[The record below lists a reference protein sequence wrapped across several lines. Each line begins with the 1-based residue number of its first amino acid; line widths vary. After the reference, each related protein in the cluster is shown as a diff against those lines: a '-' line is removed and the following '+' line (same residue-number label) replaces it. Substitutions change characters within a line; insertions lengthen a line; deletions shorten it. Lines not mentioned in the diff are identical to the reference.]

1 MRTPIVPGAGAAPH
15 IGSQPL
21 EAPPPLAVEHIA
33 KSFFTADKTT
43 PVVGDLS
50 FVLGKG
56 EIVSIV
62 GPSGCGKTTLLNLV
76 CGLIAPDAGQV
87 RWHGQPLGAR
97 GIRSAAN
104 VGYMLQ
110 KDLLLPWRTAIAN
123 VKLGMEIRH
132 TPKAEANQR
141 ARALLDQLGL
151 HGFADNYPSTLSG
164 GMRQRVALARTLAND
179 PDVLL
184 LDEPFAALDFQTKL
198 LIESD
203 TVNLVRDSGK
213 SVLLITH
220 DIEEAVSMADRVL
233 VLTHRPTRLKAA
245 YDIELDA
252 PADDMIAARE
262 SAGFSDYVR
271 QIWSDLDVGRA

>member
-1 MRTPIVPGAGAAPH
+1 MRTPLARTAGAGSNNGA
-15 IGSQPL
+15 QPP
-21 EAPPPLAVEHIA
+21 APPPLAVENIA
-33 KSFFTADKTT
+33 KSFFTANKTT

-50 FVLGKG
+50 FTLGKG

-62 GPSGCGKTTLLNLV
+62 GPSGCGKTTLLNVV
-76 CGLIAPDAGQV
+76 CGLIPPDAGQV
-87 RWHGQPLGAR
+87 RWHGEKLGGR
-97 GIRSAAN
+97 GIQPAAN

-132 TPKAEANQR
+132 TPKVEANER
-141 ARALLDQLGL
+141 ARALLNQLGL
-151 HGFADNYPSTLSG
+151 HGFADSYPSTLSG

>member
-1 MRTPIVPGAGAAPH
+1 MSSWAWKSGA
-15 IGSQPL
+15 
-21 EAPPPLAVEHIA
+21 
-33 KSFFTADKTT
+33 
-43 PVVGDLS
+43 
-50 FVLGKG
+50 
-56 EIVSIV
+56 
-62 GPSGCGKTTLLNLV
+62 C
-76 CGLIAPDAGQV
+76 
-87 RWHGQPLGAR
+87 
-97 GIRSAAN
+97 
-104 VGYMLQ
+104 
-110 KDLLLPWRTAIAN
+110 
-123 VKLGMEIRH
+123 
-132 TPKAEANQR
+132 PKPRPTIE

-151 HGFADNYPSTLSG
+151 NGFADNYPSTLSG
-164 GMRQRVALARTLAND
+164 GMRQRVALARTLVND

-245 YDIELDA
+245 YDIELDGA
-252 PADDMIAARE
+252 PADMIAARE
-262 SAGFSDYVR
+262 SAGFGDYVR

>member
-1 MRTPIVPGAGAAPH
+1 MQTRIVQGAGAVSH
-15 IGSQPL
+15 NGSQPRG
-21 EAPPPLAVEHIA
+21 AAPLAVENIA
-33 KSFFTADKTT
+33 KSFWTSNKIT

-50 FVLGKG
+50 FTLGKG

-62 GPSGCGKTTLLNLV
+62 GPSGCGKTTLLNVV
-76 CGLIAPDAGQV
+76 CGLIPPDAGQV
-87 RWHGQPLGAR
+87 RWHGQKLGAR
-97 GIRSAAN
+97 GIRAAAN

-123 VKLGMEIRH
+123 IKLGMEIRH
-132 TPKAEANQR
+132 IPKAEANDR
-141 ARALLDQLGL
+141 ARRLLDQLGL

-233 VLTHRPTRLKAA
+233 VLTHRPTRLKAT
-245 YDIELDA
+245 YDIELDV
-252 PADDMIAARE
+252 PPGDMIAARE
-262 SAGFSDYVR
+262 SAGFGDYVR

>member
-1 MRTPIVPGAGAAPH
+1 MA
-15 IGSQPL
+15 
-21 EAPPPLAVEHIA
+21 
-33 KSFFTADKTT
+33 
-43 PVVGDLS
+43 
-50 FVLGKG
+50 
-56 EIVSIV
+56 
-62 GPSGCGKTTLLNLV
+62 
-76 CGLIAPDAGQV
+76 
-87 RWHGQPLGAR
+87 QPLGAR
-97 GIRSAAN
+97 GIRSAN

-123 VKLGMEIRH
+123 VKLGMEIRRV
-132 TPKAEANQR
+132 PKAEANER

-151 HGFADNYPSTLSG
+151 NGFADNYPSTLSG
-164 GMRQRVALARTLAND
+164 GMRQRVALARTLVND

-245 YDIELDA
+245 YDIHLDA
-252 PADDMIAARE
+252 PSDDMIAARE
-262 SAGFSDYVR
+262 SPGFGDYVR

>member
-1 MRTPIVPGAGAAPH
+1 MTGAGVVRSAGGSGNVVGGAPVA
-15 IGSQPL
+15 PL
-21 EAPPPLAVEHIA
+21 VVEHVA
-33 KSFFTADKTT
+33 KSYEVGGLMV
-43 PVVGDLS
+43 PVIGDLS
-50 FVLGKG
+50 LTLREG
-56 EIVSIV
+56 ESVSIV
-62 GPSGCGKTTLLNLV
+62 GPSGCGKTTVLNTL
-76 CGLIAPDAGQV
+76 CGLLTPDSGRI
-87 RWHGQPLGAR
+87 RWHGREVSGQPQ
-97 GIRSAAN
+97 N

-110 KDLLLPWRTAIAN
+110 KDLLLPWRTA
-123 VKLGMEIRH
+123 LGNAMLGLEIRGVASGE
-132 TPKAEANQR
+132 AEDRGR
-141 ARALLDQLGL
+141 AMLDQLGL
-151 HGFADNYPSTLSG
+151 HGFADHYPSTLSG
-164 GMRQRVALARTLAND
+164 GMRQRVALARTLVND

-203 TVNLVRDSGK
+203 TVNLVRDSGQ

-262 SAGFSDYVR
+262 SAGFGDYVR

>member
-1 MRTPIVPGAGAAPH
+1 MQTPIARGEDAVSN
-15 IGSQPL
+15 ICSQPQG
-21 EAPPPLAVEHIA
+21 APPPLAVEHIA
-33 KSFFTADKTT
+33 KSFFTGDKIT

-56 EIVSIV
+56 EIVAIV
-62 GPSGCGKTTLLNLV
+62 GPSGCGKTTLLNVV
-76 CGLIAPDAGQV
+76 CGLVPSDAGEV
-87 RWHGQPLGAR
+87 RWHGQRLGAR
-97 GIRSAAN
+97 GIRSAN

-132 TPKAEANQR
+132 VPKAEANKR

-164 GMRQRVALARTLAND
+164 GMRQRVALARTLVND

-245 YDIELDA
+245 YDIELDGA
-252 PADDMIAARE
+252 PADMIVARE
-262 SAGFSDYVR
+262 STGFGDYVR

>member
-1 MRTPIVPGAGAAPH
+1 MQTPIARSAGAVSKA
-15 IGSQPL
+15 GTEAQG
-21 EAPPPLAVEHIA
+21 APPPLAVQNIV
-33 KSFFTADKTT
+33 KSFFSADKTT

-62 GPSGCGKTTLLNLV
+62 GPSGCGKTTLLNV
-76 CGLIAPDAGQV
+76 ACGLIPPDAGEV
-87 RWHGQPLGAR
+87 RWHGQKLGAR
-97 GIRSAAN
+97 GMRPAN

-132 TPKAEANQR
+132 TPKAEANER

-179 PDVLL
+179 PEVLL

-220 DIEEAVSMADRVL
+220 DIEEAVSMAGRVL

-252 PADDMIAARE
+252 PSDDMIAARE
-262 SAGFSDYVR
+262 SAGFGDYVR

>member
-1 MRTPIVPGAGAAPH
+1 
-15 IGSQPL
+15 
-21 EAPPPLAVEHIA
+21 
-33 KSFFTADKTT
+33 
-43 PVVGDLS
+43 VVGDLS

-62 GPSGCGKTTLLNLV
+62 GPSGCGKTTLLNVV
-76 CGLIAPDAGQV
+76 CGLIPPDAGQV

-97 GIRSAAN
+97 GIRPAN

-132 TPKAEANQR
+132 IPRAEANDR
-141 ARALLDQLGL
+141 ARALLHQLGL
-151 HGFADNYPSTLSG
+151 HGFADSYPSTLSG
-164 GMRQRVALARTLAND
+164 GMRQRVALARTLVND
-179 PDVLL
+179 PEVLL

-252 PADDMIAARE
+252 PADDMIGLRE
-262 SAGFSDYVR
+262 SAGFGDYVR

>member
-1 MRTPIVPGAGAAPH
+1 MQTPIIPGAGAVSNT
-15 IGSQPL
+15 GSQPQG
-21 EAPPPLAVEHIA
+21 PPPLAVEHIA
-33 KSFFTADKTT
+33 KSFFSADKMT

-62 GPSGCGKTTLLNLV
+62 GPSGCGKTTLLNVV
-76 CGLIAPDAGQV
+76 CGLIPPDAGQV

-132 TPKAEANQR
+132 TPKAEANER

>member
-1 MRTPIVPGAGAAPH
+1 MQTPIARGAGAVSNT
-15 IGSQPL
+15 GSQPQG
-21 EAPPPLAVEHIA
+21 APPPLAVERIA
-33 KSFFTADKTT
+33 KSFFAADKTT

-62 GPSGCGKTTLLNLV
+62 GPSGCGKTTLLNVV
-76 CGLIAPDAGQV
+76 CGLIPPDAGEV

-97 GIRSAAN
+97 GIRPAN

-132 TPKAEANQR
+132 IPRAEANDR
-141 ARALLDQLGL
+141 AGRLLDQLGL

-164 GMRQRVALARTLAND
+164 GMRQRVALARTLVND

-252 PADDMIAARE
+252 PADDMIALRE
-262 SAGFSDYVR
+262 SAGFGDYVR